1 MIKIVRLE
9 HVGIAVKG
17 LETSN
22 DLFAR
27 IFGKDHYKTEVVE
40 SEKVSTS
47 FFQTGEAKIELL
59 EGTDDSSVITKYV
72 EKRGEG
78 IHHLAF
84 EVEDIKEAHSYCKK
98 QGIRVL
104 HQEPKRGAD
113 GKMIFFLHPK
123 DTNGVLIEF
132 CQSVPL

>member
-1 MIKIVRLE
+1 MIKIIRLE

>member
-17 LETSN
+17 LDSGN
-22 DLFAR
+22 R
-27 IFGKDHYKTEVVE
+27 IFSKILGKDHYKTETVE
-40 SEKVSTS
+40 SEKVNTS
-47 FFQTGEAKIELL
+47 FFQAGDSKIELL
-59 EGTDDSSVITKYV
+59 EGTDDTSVINKYI

-84 EVEDIKEAHSYCKK
+84 EVEDIQAAHAYCLKE
-98 QGIRVL
+98 GIRVL
-104 HQEPKRGAD
+104 HTEPKRGAD

-123 DTNGVLIEF
+123 DTNGVLVEF
-132 CQSVPL
+132 CQSVPE